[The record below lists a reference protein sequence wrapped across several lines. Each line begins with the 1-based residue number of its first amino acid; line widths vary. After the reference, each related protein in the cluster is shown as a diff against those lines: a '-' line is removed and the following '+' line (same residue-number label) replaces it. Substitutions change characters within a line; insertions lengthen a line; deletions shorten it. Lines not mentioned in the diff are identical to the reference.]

1 MNGIVNTLRAAFTK
15 PAYTGL
21 LWLVLRVYVGYEFVT
36 AGWEKLES
44 GKWLGG
50 DGSQIAGFLKGGL
63 GKATGAHPEVQGW
76 YVDLTKHVFLPNAA
90 LFQNMVVLGETLV
103 GIALIFGVLTKLS
116 AVCGAMMNLAFVS
129 AGTSSSNPTM
139 LAVQMAVLFAGL
151 GVGYYG
157 IDYFLIPALKKAF
170 HIEPATVAEPVTSGS
185 PATAPAAV
193 R

>member
-1 MNGIVNTLRAAFTK
+1 MNTLRRVFTN
-15 PAYTGL
+15 PIYTGL
-21 LWLVLRVYVGYEFVT
+21 FWLVLRIYVGYEFFT

-50 DGSQIAGFLKGGL
+50 DGSSIAGFLKGGL

-76 YVDLTKHVFLPNAA
+76 YVDLTKNVFLPNAA
-90 LFQNMVVLGETLV
+90 LFQNLVVLGEILV
-103 GIALIFGVLTKLS
+103 GLALIFGVFTKFS
-116 AVCGAMMNLAFVS
+116 AVSGAIMNLAFVS

-139 LAVQMAVLFAGL
+139 LMFQVAMVFAGL

-157 IDYFLIPALKKAF
+157 IDYFLIPALKKAL
-170 HIEPATVAEPVTSGS
+170 HIQPEVEPTKVSEAPSRGSLPTARPV
-185 PATAPAAV
+185 